1 MVVVNK
7 QTLIHWMLLDSLAKE
22 NYYREKI
29 QFFENKYKTKFEAF
43 ENKIDTAE
51 KESFEEWDDF
61 IEWEAY
67 EGFLSRL
74 KERINDIRNGN
85 IQLVG

>member
-29 QFFENKYKTKFEAF
+29 QIFQKKYNVTFEAF
-43 ENKIDTAE
+43 ENKIETAE

-74 KERINDIRNGN
+74 KERIHDIRNGN
-85 IQLVG
+85 IQLAG